1 MYRRSFVKAVAV
13 AAVAPSA
20 VRAADPY
27 PNQPIRLIVPWTAG
41 GSSDVILRLVG
52 QKLTDLLKV
61 QVVVFNKTGAAGTMG
76 AVELQSAKPDGYT
89 LAQIPF
95 GAITAPLMRPTPYDP
110 LRDFT
115 YIANLSSYTNG
126 LVVKADSP
134 FKSFQDYVAF
144 AKSRPGELSYS
155 VAGVGT
161 YGHLATEEIAYRAGI
176 KLLSVPYKGD
186 ADSLQALLN
195 GQVMSLTSSTSW
207 AAHVDNGTCRLLAL
221 YSPQRSTRWPNAPT
235 IKELGFDTIPDSPF
249 GIAGPKGMD
258 PQIAAKLE
266 DAFRTVMK
274 DAAVAEVLNKFDMPV
289 AFQTGAEFKQGV
301 EATYKNQAETA
312 KRLGIAP

>member
-1 MYRRSFVKAVAV
+1 MDRRSFVKALAV
-13 AAVAPSA
+13 AAVAPSVA
-20 VRAADPY
+20 RAADPY
-27 PNQPIRLIVPWTAG
+27 PNQPIRLVVPWTAG

-52 QKLTDLLKV
+52 QKLGELLKTQIV
-61 QVVVFNKTGAAGTMG
+61 IFNKTGAAGTLG
-76 AVELQSAKPDGYT
+76 AAELQNAKPDGYT

-95 GAITAPLMRPTPYDP
+95 GAITAPLMRATPYDP

-134 FKSFQDYVAF
+134 FKSFQDYVAY
-144 AKSRPGELSYS
+144 AKAKPGELSYS

-161 YGHLATEEIAYRAGI
+161 YGHLATEEIAFRAGI

-186 ADSLQALLN
+186 ADSLQALLS

-235 IKELGFDTIPDSPF
+235 IRELGFDTIPDSPF

-258 PQIAAKLE
+258 PQVVAKLE
-266 DAFRTVMK
+266 G
-274 DAAVAEVLNKFDMPV
+274 
-289 AFQTGAEFKQGV
+289 AFQTGAEFRKGV
-301 EATYKNQAETA
+301 EAIYKNQAETA